1 MTDMQPTAGNQRTVL
16 TDIDI
21 PFGRLI
27 AIMIKFALAAIPAA
41 IVVWVIIFAIAMIVS
56 GVFGIGFMRMWSMR
70 V

>member
-27 AIMIKFALAAIPAA
+27 AIMIKLALAAIPAA

-56 GVFGIGFMRMWSMR
+56 GVFGIGFTRMWSIR